1 MHAEPKTKF
10 GRVINEIEETLIA
23 VLLGLMTLVTFANV
37 IARYVFNA
45 NILWALETTVL
56 LSRMS
61 IQIQKPRR

>member
-1 MHAEPKTKF
+1 MHAGPKTKF

-45 NILWALETTVL
+45 NILWAL
-56 LSRMS
+56 
-61 IQIQKPRR
+61 